1 MYSFGIRGIRRRQG
15 WRLVQFLALER
26 LRKRDGV
33 SFVDAG
39 QDRMLNR
46 VEGLLVLA
54 VDGRRWP
61 STKGR
66 KPYILES
73 LST

>member
-1 MYSFGIRGIRRRQG
+1 MYSFGILGIRRRQG

-26 LRKRDGV
+26 LKKRDGA
-33 SFVDAG
+33 SFVDTG

-46 VEGLLVLA
+46 VEGLLVLG

-61 STKGR
+61 STTGR